1 MNGVP
6 YFEEMPEF
14 RVRGWREGG
23 GRKETVNG
31 DCEQNCDLLMLHSR
45 EALAKEDS
53 SSLTALVL
61 LLGWSTAL
69 LSSVLAIP

>member
-1 MNGVP
+1 M
-6 YFEEMPEF
+6 
-14 RVRGWREGG
+14 
-23 GRKETVNG
+23 GRKKQSMETH
-31 DCEQNCDLLMLHSR
+31 EQNCDLLMLHSR
-45 EALAKEDS
+45 RLLAKEDS

>member
-1 MNGVP
+1 M
-6 YFEEMPEF
+6 
-14 RVRGWREGG
+14 GG
-23 GRKETVNG
+23 KKQSMETH
-31 DCEQNCDLLMLHSR
+31 EQNCDLLMLHSR
-45 EALAKEDS
+45 RLLAKEDS